1 MAMRHY
7 HDTEQVRSH
16 RMWMEI
22 LREPDMQARGVVGSI
37 TALLWEER
45 TKGTRAKSVKDGFGL
60 STECPGSKTAC
71 ARRTAIGR
79 AKWAGRRA
87 AHTRARAESHKA

>member
-37 TALLWEER
+37 T
-45 TKGTRAKSVKDGFGL
+45 RAKSVKGGFGL